1 MSNFYR
7 NRVCLNVLAS
17 DLENAEACY
26 QAAKGH
32 VFIGVLSKNY
42 SSVKEAVED
51 LRQYGD
57 SLDNAVSIG
66 LGAGDPHQWK
76 VVADI
81 ARSFKPKHVNQV
93 FTGVGYT
100 RSALDN
106 ETSMLNGLVSPS
118 GTPGIVCVSTGPLSA
133 QEEPAM
139 IPIETAI
146 AMLKDMGAQ
155 SIKFFPMNGL
165 ETIEEYRAVARA
177 CAHASFA
184 LEPTGGLDLTNVEE
198 LIRIALDAGVKQVIP
213 HVYSSIIDSQT
224 NQTNVAQVETLY
236 QKVKA
241 VVDTFYE
248 RGEQVES

>member
-1 MSNFYR
+1 
-7 NRVCLNVLAS
+7 
-17 DLENAEACY
+17 
-26 QAAKGH
+26 
-32 VFIGVLSKNY
+32 
-42 SSVKEAVED
+42 
-51 LRQYGD
+51 
-57 SLDNAVSIG
+57 
-66 LGAGDPHQWK
+66 
-76 VVADI
+76 
-81 ARSFKPKHVNQV
+81 
-93 FTGVGYT
+93 
-100 RSALDN
+100 
-106 ETSMLNGLVSPS
+106 
-118 GTPGIVCVSTGPLSA
+118 
-133 QEEPAM
+133 
-139 IPIETAI
+139 
-146 AMLKDMGAQ
+146 
-155 SIKFFPMNGL
+155 MNGL